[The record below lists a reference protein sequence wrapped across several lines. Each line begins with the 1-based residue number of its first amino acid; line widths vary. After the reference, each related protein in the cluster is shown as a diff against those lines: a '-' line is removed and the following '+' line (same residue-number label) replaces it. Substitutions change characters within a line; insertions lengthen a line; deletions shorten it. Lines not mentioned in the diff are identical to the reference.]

1 MLSRKQFLLYRK
13 TAAEKTAHDG
23 VHTTRRTPSSQ
34 TYESMI
40 EEQQANYLTSRHY
53 KRNDNQLEELIHAIG
68 TVFTDMVGTRPPN
81 PNETQIGHSRL
92 IRLPGKE

>member
-1 MLSRKQFLLYRK
+1 MLSRKQFLLSRK
-13 TAAEKTAHDG
+13 QLQKKLLTMASIPPDELH
-23 VHTTRRTPSSQ
+23 RRRH
-34 TYESMI
+34 ESMI